1 MTNNFR
7 ITHLSAASIL
17 LTGLTLAGCG
27 GDNNTNP
34 VQSSPAA
41 SPATPA
47 IPAASTFTIGGHV
60 TGLAPSTTVVLQNN
74 GVDALSVTSSGAFT
88 FATAVGGTYNVTVA
102 TTPTGQTCTVA
113 NGSGTASANVT
124 NVDVDCVNNPAPQAQ
139 VSTYAGSATGGFQD
153 GTVATATF
161 LSPGGMAFDA
171 AGNMLVADTQN
182 SAIRKITP
190 AGVVTTVV
198 GTNTVGDVDGPAAS
212 ARFRY
217 PSSVA
222 VDAGGNLYI
231 VDQGNHAIRMFDGTT
246 VSTFAGS
253 QTGTS
258 GYVDGT
264 GTAARFNSPIG
275 ATFDAGGN
283 LFVAEFN
290 NHMVRG
296 ITPAGVVSTLAGNLS
311 AGSVDGTGTAAQFKA
326 PAEIRLDSHG
336 DFFVVDMVG
345 NTIRK
350 ITAAG
355 VVTTFAGS
363 GVAGVVDGA
372 GTAAQFN
379 GPNGLAIDADDNLYV
394 ADRNGNTI
402 RKITPAGVV
411 TTIAGSATAGSANGS
426 GSAAQFSNP
435 RFLAIDSARNLY
447 VTELNRNTIRKIVLP

>member
-7 ITHLSAASIL
+7 ITHFTAASVL

-27 GDNNTNP
+27 GDNKTD
-34 VQSSPAA
+34 PAPPTPA
-41 SPATPA
+41 ATPA
-47 IPAASTFTIGGHV
+47 SPAASTFTIGGHV

-74 GVDALSVTSSGAFT
+74 GVDALSVAASGAFT

-102 TTPTGQTCTVA
+102 TPPTGQTCTVT

-124 NVDVDCVNNPAPQAQ
+124 NVGVDCVNNPAPQAQ
-139 VSTYAGSATGGFQD
+139 VSTYAGSATGGFLD

-190 AGVVTTVV
+190 AGVVSTVV

-217 PSSVA
+217 PSSVT

-231 VDQGNHAIRMFDGTT
+231 IDQGNHAIRMFDGTT

-253 QTGTS
+253 QTGTP
-258 GYVDGT
+258 GYVDAT

-275 ATFDAGGN
+275 ATFDAAGN

-290 NHMVRG
+290 SHMVRK
-296 ITPAGVVSTLAGNLS
+296 ITPAGVVSTLAGSLS
-311 AGSVDGTGTAAQFKA
+311 AGSADGTGTAAQFMA
-326 PAEIRLDSHG
+326 PAEIRMDSHG
-336 DFFVVDMVG
+336 DFFVVDIVA

-363 GVAGVVDGA
+363 GVAGVVDGV

-411 TTIAGSATAGSANGS
+411 TTIAGSGTAGSANGS

-435 RFLAIDSARNLY
+435 RFLALDGARNLY
-447 VTELNRNTIRKIVLP
+447 VTELNQNTIRKIVLP